1 MTARFKQTF
10 AWITSSLLIFTVW
23 TIRYQ
28 IETIVF
34 ALALGIIGTLLMFA
48 TEFGYSYRKSGLIK
62 IGRVETWLRVHVAL
76 GIAGPVVILVHTR
89 LNFYGFAGALAALT
103 LTVFCSGIV
112 GRYIYK
118 RVSRDARSKPLLAKW
133 RKLHIPLT
141 MTLFLGIMIHVS
153 SVLYFGRVL
162 P

>member
-10 AWITSSLLIFTVW
+10 AWLTFSLLIFAVW
-23 TIRYQ
+23 TIKYQ
-28 IETIVF
+28 IETIIF
-34 ALALGIIGTLLMFA
+34 ALVLGIIGTLIMFA
-48 TEFGYSYRKSGLIK
+48 TEFGYSFRKSGRIK
-62 IGRVETWLRVHVAL
+62 IGPVKTWLRVHVAL
-76 GIAGPVVILVHTR
+76 GIAGPIVILVHTR
-89 LNFYGFAGALAALT
+89 LNFYGFAGGLAALT

-112 GRYIYK
+112 GRYIYR
-118 RVSRDARSKPLLAKW
+118 RVARDARAKPLLAKW
-133 RKLHIPLT
+133 RMLHIPLT